1 MISVHV
7 LVLPKSG
14 QEAEFVVATDASK
27 VSIAGVLHQEDSDGH
42 LRPCAY
48 WAQKQKDAETMH
60 SAYDKEA
67 LVIVE
72 AVSRF

>member
-1 MISVHV
+1 MLLI
-7 LVLPKSG
+7 PKSG
-14 QEAEFVVATDASK
+14 QEAEFVVATDAGK
-27 VSIAGVLHQEDSDGH
+27 VGIAGILLQEDSYGN

-48 WAQKQKDAETMH
+48 RARKLKAVETRY

-72 AVSRF
+72 AVSRV